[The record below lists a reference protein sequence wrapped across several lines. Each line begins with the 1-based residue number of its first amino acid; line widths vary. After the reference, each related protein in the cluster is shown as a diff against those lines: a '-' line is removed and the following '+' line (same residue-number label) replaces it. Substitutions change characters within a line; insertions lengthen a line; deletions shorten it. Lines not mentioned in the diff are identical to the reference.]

1 MGTGTHTWKDSS
13 ETTSSTKSEEIRS
26 WDLWDAYETN
36 ICNVIPRYSKI
47 DKVKVSVDGKQNLSL
62 STGDIELYFTFKKDV
77 FTSNADQIY
86 YQKNG
91 MTNSYKTFSADVTS
105 YFTMRSKSSLAG
117 LIGGLSNNYS
127 AYYLVAD
134 CHAQVIRK
142 FSLKNASL
150 YYEFT
155 YPTLTIN
162 VSAVGEGTVSGS
174 GTWDVTKNTQTK
186 TITATPKP
194 GYKFVRWMDDKG
206 NTYETPTVN
215 INFSDSTVFVDSFA
229 TTLNCV
235 ALFDPID
242 YTITAMKIGGGYV
255 SGAGVH
261 SYGDTATLTAVPE
274 EGYRFVEWIEDRS
287 TENPRSFTVTGDATY
302 TAYFEKIKNIVQ
314 VYSSPTE
321 GGTFSGDGVYDY
333 GTTVTLQAYP
343 NPGYKF
349 RNWSDNETANPRTI
363 TVTKHVD
370 YIAYFDKLKY
380 DLVITPIGKGTTD
393 KEEITSGLEYNSQ
406 ITVTAIPDPGYHFVD
421 WGDGNTENPRTITIT
436 DTTFLYPTFEQ
447 DLLVLE
453 ITDGTVTSLINGYE
467 ENGRYRYGSEITIAP
482 IEKPGYKFSH
492 WESDG
497 GQIIETGG
505 IYYLIVLSD
514 LKITAVFE
522 PLVPKF
528 KSVKIYYP
536 SGVDVASPTNPLIA
550 GKEAQIVVKIAM
562 E

>member
-1 MGTGTHTWKDSS
+1 MGTGTYTWIDTS
-13 ETTSSTKSEEIRS
+13 ETTSGTKMQVVRS
-26 WDLWDAYETN
+26 WDLMTAYSNSIKNN
-36 ICNVIPRYSKI
+36 IPFYSRIDEVIL
-47 DKVKVSVDGKQNLSL
+47 SVDAKQNLSL
-62 STGDIELYFTFKKDV
+62 SSGGIEVFLASNVDQTTGSVVSVVPFDE
-77 FTSNADQIY
+77 
-86 YQKNG
+86 NG
-91 MTNSYKTFSADVTS
+91 VKNSYKTFKSGDIKQ
-105 YFTMRSKSSLAG
+105 YFRSQEALAG
-117 LIGGLSNNYS
+117 CPGTMLGGITPWYM
-127 AYYLVAD
+127 VAD
-134 CHAQVIRK
+134 CHATVIRK
-142 FSLKNASL
+142 YSLKNASL
-150 YYEFT
+150 AYKFT
-155 YPTLTIN
+155 YPTFTIE
-162 VSAVGEGTVSGS
+162 VEAIGEGDVSGG
-174 GTWDVTKNTQTK
+174 GTWDVTKTTQTK

-194 GYKFVRWMDDKG
+194 GYKFVRWMDSKG
-206 NTYETPTVN
+206 NTYDTSSAN
-215 INFSDSTVFVDSFA
+215 ISFYDNSLITGFS
-229 TTLNCV
+229 TTLTCT
-235 ALFDPID
+235 ALFDPIN
-242 YTITAMKIGGGYV
+242 YTIEGRTIGGGRI
-255 SGAGVH
+255 SGTGNY
-261 SYGDTATLTAVPE
+261 SYGKTATLTAIPE

-287 TENPRSFTVTGDATY
+287 TENPRTFTVTGNATY

-314 VYSSPTE
+314 IYSFPTE

-447 DLLVLE
+447 NLLTLE
-453 ITDGTVTSLINGYE
+453 ITDGTVTSLISGYE
-467 ENGRYRYGSEITIAP
+467 ENGKYKYGSEITIAP

-492 WESDG
+492 WESNG
-497 GQIIETGG
+497 GQIIKIEEK
-505 IYYLIVLSD
+505 YHLIVLSD
-514 LKITAVFE
+514 LKITAIFE

-536 SGVDVASPTNPLIA
+536 SENDVASPTNPLIA
-550 GKEAQIVVKIAM
+550 GEKAQIVVQVAL

>member
-1 MGTGTHTWKDSS
+1 MGTGTYTWTDTS
-13 ETTSSTKSEEIRS
+13 ETTSSIKSQEIRS
-26 WDLWDAYETN
+26 WDLMTAYSNSIKNN
-36 ICNVIPRYSKI
+36 IPLSARLNEVIL
-47 DKVKVSVDGKQNLSL
+47 SVDAKQNLST
-62 STGDIELYFTFKKDV
+62 SKADIELFLASNKDQVTGQVVSVRSLEKRVVSNSYQTFKSGDIKE
-77 FTSNADQIY
+77 
-86 YQKNG
+86 
-91 MTNSYKTFSADVTS
+91 
-105 YFTMRSKSSLAG
+105 YFRSETIAGAPGTML
-117 LIGGLSNNYS
+117 GGITPWYM
-127 AYYLVAD
+127 VAD
-134 CHAQVIRK
+134 CHATVIRK
-142 FSLKNASL
+142 FSFKNASL
-150 YYEFT
+150 AYKFT
-155 YPTLTIN
+155 YPTLTI
-162 VSAVGEGTVSGS
+162 AVEAIGEGTVSGG
-174 GTWDVTKNTQTK
+174 GTWDVTKTTQTK

-194 GYKFVRWMDDKG
+194 GYKFVRWMDSKG
-206 NTYETPTVN
+206 NTYETSSAN
-215 INFSDSTVFVDSFA
+215 ISFSDNSVIIDGFS
-229 TTLNCV
+229 TTLTCT

-242 YTITAMKIGGGYV
+242 YTITTMKIGSGYV
-255 SGAGVH
+255 SGAGVY

-287 TENPRSFTVTGDATY
+287 TENPRSFTVTGNATY

-314 VYSSPTE
+314 VYSFPTE

-333 GTTVTLQAYP
+333 GSTVTLQAYP

-453 ITDGTVTSLINGYE
+453 IIDGTVTSLISGYE

-492 WESDG
+492 WESNG
-497 GQIIETGG
+497 GQIIKIEEK
-505 IYYLIVLSD
+505 YYLIVLSD
-514 LKITAVFE
+514 LKITAIFE

-550 GKEAQIVVKIAM
+550 GEEAQIVVKIAM